1 MKLWRVSKHTDLSGI
16 GGTLASGRWHSR
28 GRPVV
33 YLAEHPS
40 LAVLE
45 VIVNLEIDRSEH
57 PQGFFLIE
65 VEAPDA
71 ISMASVSP
79 KDLPPDW
86 PKRQDVTRRVGDA
99 LLQQAESA
107 LIRVPSVVVS
117 DSWNY
122 LLNPARAEVAK
133 VKVMRITP
141 DPFDA
146 RLFLQP

>member
-1 MKLWRVSKHTDLSGI
+1 MKLWRVSRHTDLCGI

-45 VIVNLEIDRSEH
+45 VIVNLEIDRSEY
-57 PQGFFLIE
+57 PRGFFLIE
-65 VEAPDA
+65 IEAPDRFP
-71 ISMASVSP
+71 MASVSP
-79 KDLPPDW
+79 ADLPPDW
-86 PKRQDVTRRVGDA
+86 PKRQDITRRLGDT
-99 LLQQAESA
+99 LLREATSA
-107 LIRVPSVVVS
+107 LIKVPSAVVS

-122 LLNPARAEVAK
+122 LLNPAHAEAAK
-133 VKVMRITP
+133 VKVSRVAP

-146 RLFLQP
+146 RLFPKE

>member
-40 LAVLE
+40 LAILE
-45 VIVNLEIDRSEH
+45 VIVNLEIDRSEC
-57 PQGFFLIE
+57 PRGFFLIE
-65 VEAPDA
+65 VEAPDRLP
-71 ISMASVSP
+71 MASVSLA
-79 KDLPPDW
+79 DLPPDW
-86 PKRQDVTRRVGDA
+86 PKRQDVTRRVGDS
-99 LLQQAESA
+99 LLQQADTA
-107 LIRVPSVVVS
+107 LIKVPSAVVP

-122 LLNPARAEVAK
+122 LLNPAHAEAAKAK
-133 VKVMRITP
+133 VAQVTP

-146 RLFLQP
+146 RLFP